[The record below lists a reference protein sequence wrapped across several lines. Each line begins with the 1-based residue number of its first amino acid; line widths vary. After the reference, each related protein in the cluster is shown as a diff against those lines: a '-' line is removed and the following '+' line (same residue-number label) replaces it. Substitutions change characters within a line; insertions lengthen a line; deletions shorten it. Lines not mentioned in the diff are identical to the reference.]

1 METTNDLRQGKT
13 MKKKLVVI
21 INGSGGVGKDSLCAA
36 VEKAMPTINISS
48 IDPIKDIATYAG
60 WDGTKDDA
68 GRLLLVELKQAF
80 VRYNDLPLKF
90 LCQQY
95 EQFLKSENVVLFVH
109 IREPEEIA
117 KFKKCVKD
125 AICKT
130 ILITR
135 DTHKEWQN
143 TSDSGV
149 SNYDYD
155 CYFENNRSLEESG
168 AAFVGLIAD
177 ILEKQE

>member
-1 METTNDLRQGKT
+1 MNIINDLRQGKI

-48 IDPIKDIATYAG
+48 IDPIKDIARYAG

-90 LCQQY
+90 LCEQY
-95 EQFLKSENVVLFVH
+95 EKFLASENVVLFVH

-117 KFKKCVKD
+117 KFKKCVTD

-135 DTHKEWQN
+135 NTHREWKN
-143 TSDSGV
+143 TSDSNV
-149 SNYDYD
+149 NDYAYD

-168 AAFVGLIAD
+168 KAFVELISD